1 MEISQGIRQLLSDG
15 TVTTF
20 EHPISDNP
28 PDDLQLVYEWSM
40 NLSDWFNSDGLGGP
54 LSGERVTSNA
64 SVNGGTASVT
74 LTASEIMSKLFVR
87 PVVTEVP

>member
-1 MEISQGIRQLLSDG
+1 
-15 TVTTF
+15 
-20 EHPISDNP
+20 
-28 PDDLQLVYEWSM
+28 M